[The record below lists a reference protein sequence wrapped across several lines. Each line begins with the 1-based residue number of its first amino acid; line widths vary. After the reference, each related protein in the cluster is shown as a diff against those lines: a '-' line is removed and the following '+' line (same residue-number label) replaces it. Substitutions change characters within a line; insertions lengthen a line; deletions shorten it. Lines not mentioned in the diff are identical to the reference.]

1 MNEFDPDWITFD
13 HSLSMT
19 EPGHD
24 ERVREIVEALPPYFE
39 EYRDFTSQFEPVLLV
54 DRTDV
59 LRSMTDLV
67 EKLADL
73 DVEPNGEG
81 IRIYTFTEGD
91 CS

>member
-1 MNEFDPDWITFD
+1 MDEFDPDWFTFD

-24 ERVREIVEALPPYFE
+24 EKVREIVEALPPYFE
-39 EYRDFTSQFEPVLLV
+39 DYRHFTSQFEPTLLV

-59 LRSMTDLV
+59 LRSMTELV
-67 EKLADL
+67 GRLETL
-73 DVEPNGEG
+73 DVEPHGEG
-81 IRIYTFTEGD
+81 IRIVTFTEGD